1 MKSKHILPLKAES
14 FVLLVNQLR
23 LYFDQAD
30 LFEINLDL
38 MKVKGDLAVIQDR
51 YKKPLIAKSNSLDLL
66 RRGVTAGMYFV
77 DLPHDLEENLEFK
90 NLLKNK
96 KPKVIRSYHNFEK
109 TPSREELIKTIE
121 ALNSKTADYIKVAT
135 QIIDDEDSDALLSL
149 LEIPSFKGRLII
161 TGMGEKSRR
170 VRIEAPLKGS
180 VFYYAPLNEKF
191 KTAKGQLSKAELEKE
206 WGII

>member
-77 DLPHDLEENLEFK
+77 DLPHDLEESLEFK

-96 KPKVIRSYHNFEK
+96 KPKVIRSYHNFK
-109 TPSREELIKTIE
+109 NTPSMEELIKIIE
-121 ALNSKTADYIKVAT
+121 ELDSKTADYIKIAT
-135 QIIDDEDSDALLSL
+135 QINHYEDSEILLSL
-149 LEIPSFKGRLII
+149 LDIPGFKGRLVI
-161 TGMGEKSRR
+161 TGMGEQSRR

-191 KTAKGQLSKAELEKE
+191 KTAEGQLSKAELEKE